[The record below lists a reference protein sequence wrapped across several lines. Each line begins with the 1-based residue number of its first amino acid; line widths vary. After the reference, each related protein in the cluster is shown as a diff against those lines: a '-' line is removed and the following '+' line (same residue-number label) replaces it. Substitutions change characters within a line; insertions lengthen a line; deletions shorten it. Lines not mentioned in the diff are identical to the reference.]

1 MCCGDHFKGFACT
14 DLVCKERVA
23 AVKDMGNRIDLVR
36 SERDFWADTAES
48 DMTAVILTGSDRVK
62 SIVVG
67 TDKTVSAFW
76 VFPYPILKRLL
87 DYFLLCLCC
96 RGFLM
101 VKYRFSVAVFVQN
114 IVKDT
119 HITQIQRVLD
129 NTIGGS
135 PLCTVGA
142 VRLDIS
148 VIGTLILYKP
158 VAVYR
163 RIAYPDSACRIARW
177 GEPLLISVTAS
188 EDTEVLFLN
197 IGKVLT
203 TCTNA
208 CPFHAKLIQNLLTVC
223 AAKNLQLSQRILHTT
238 PKGIR
243 ARLMSYFSE
252 CVKRAGQYSFDIPYN
267 RQQLADYLGVDRSAM
282 CSELSRMQREG
293 LLTYHKNHF
302 SVHEALE

>member
-1 MCCGDHFKGFACT
+1 MNIMLSNTRLFRGIGSDELPLLLQCLG
-14 DLVCKERVA
+14 A
-23 AVKDMGNRIDLVR
+23 AQKHYDRGETIL
-36 SERDFWADTAES
+36 AEGAPTEQLG
-48 DMTAVILTGSDRVK
+48 MVLTGMAMIGYDDVWGNHSLLGH
-62 SIVVG
+62 VG
-67 TDKTVSAFW
+67 PGE
-76 VFPYPILKRLL
+76 VFAEPY
-87 DYFLLCLCC
+87 
-96 RGFLM
+96 
-101 VKYRFSVAVFVQN
+101 
-114 IVKDT
+114 
-119 HITQIQRVLD
+119 
-129 NTIGGS
+129 
-135 PLCTVGA
+135 
-142 VRLDIS
+142 
-148 VIGTLILYKP
+148 
-158 VAVYR
+158 
-163 RIAYPDSACRIARW
+163 ACIP

-223 AAKNLQLSQRILHTT
+223 AAKNLQLSQRILHTA

>member
-1 MCCGDHFKGFACT
+1 M
-14 DLVCKERVA
+14 
-23 AVKDMGNRIDLVR
+23 
-36 SERDFWADTAES
+36 
-48 DMTAVILTGSDRVK
+48 
-62 SIVVG
+62 
-67 TDKTVSAFW
+67 
-76 VFPYPILKRLL
+76 
-87 DYFLLCLCC
+87 
-96 RGFLM
+96 
-101 VKYRFSVAVFVQN
+101 
-114 IVKDT
+114 
-119 HITQIQRVLD
+119 
-129 NTIGGS
+129 
-135 PLCTVGA
+135 
-142 VRLDIS
+142 
-148 VIGTLILYKP
+148 
-158 VAVYR
+158 
-163 RIAYPDSACRIARW
+163 
-177 GEPLLISVTAS
+177 TAS

>member
-1 MCCGDHFKGFACT
+1 M
-14 DLVCKERVA
+14 V
-23 AVKDMGNRIDLVR
+23 
-36 SERDFWADTAES
+36 
-48 DMTAVILTGSDRVK
+48 LTGMAMIGYDDVWGSH
-62 SIVVG
+62 SLLGHVG
-67 TDKTVSAFW
+67 PGE
-76 VFPYPILKRLL
+76 VFAEPY
-87 DYFLLCLCC
+87 
-96 RGFLM
+96 
-101 VKYRFSVAVFVQN
+101 
-114 IVKDT
+114 
-119 HITQIQRVLD
+119 
-129 NTIGGS
+129 
-135 PLCTVGA
+135 
-142 VRLDIS
+142 
-148 VIGTLILYKP
+148 
-158 VAVYR
+158 
-163 RIAYPDSACRIARW
+163 ACIP

-252 CVKRAGQYSFDIPYN
+252 CVKRAGQYNFDIPYN
-267 RQQLADYLGVDRSAM
+267 RQQLADYLSVDRSAM